1 MAECPTLMQYDA
13 LYGEGASAYWV
24 ETQVTALFGA
34 SPTRETGLADGIRI
48 FSAAFAAEVRT
59 FKLSELMLFFAR
71 YKAGRYDNSYSAF
84 DSRRIGN
91 AFFREFVKERNIEL
105 DRITREKQREDM
117 ELRRFTPPEGYT
129 SRSWYMELKRRAAGG
144 DPEAIR
150 QLSPP

>member
-1 MAECPTLMQYDA
+1 MRRHKLDVFEVIEETLDD
-13 LYGEGASAYWV
+13 LLVSGWGEN
-24 ETQVTALFGA
+24 
-34 SPTRETGLADGIRI
+34 P
-48 FSAAFAAEVRT
+48 
-59 FKLSELMLFFAR
+59 
-71 YKAGRYDNSYSAF
+71 
-84 DSRRIGN
+84 
-91 AFFREFVKERNIEL
+91 FFREFVKERNIEL